1 MRDLVHLVGLDG
13 NRLSVDSNSITA
25 ILEMRDTIAS
35 DERGN
40 TYKMPEHTLIIMGS
54 IQLKIKSNYDQTI
67 ESIKEQEYNNN
78 LGID

>member
-25 ILEMRDTIAS
+25 ILEIRDDIIK
-35 DERGN
+35 DGN
-40 TYKMPEHTLIIMGS
+40 GNLHKMPEHTLIVMGS
-54 IQLKIKSNYDQTI
+54 IQLKIKTNYDQTI

>member
-13 NRLSVDSNSITA
+13 SRLSVDSNSITA
-25 ILEMRDTIAS
+25 ILEIRDGIAT
-35 DERGN
+35 DEHG
-40 TYKMPEHTLIIMGS
+40 TMHKIPEHTLLVMGG
-54 IQLKIKSNYDQTI
+54 IQLKVKTNYDQTI